1 MAEIHLIGRAASPG
15 LAIGPVTMLTAAVAR
30 RTASDDPAQE
40 AAALRAAIEGARAEI
55 AEQIKTIQGEVADIL
70 EFQVAMLEDDALA
83 DAAYEVISVGITAD
97 HAWRLALD
105 VEIAGYRAA
114 EDEYFRARAADIV
127 DIRDRVLAHLSGVD
141 TVARIAGGSIVAA
154 DDITPSAFLAADWS
168 RGGAIALAARLTFL
182 ACRDVGAGAR
192 GAHGGRARPV
202 VVERAATGAGA
213 GRWRRRKRDLRSR
226 AGDASPVRAAH
237 GGCERRAGRRRGRPA
252 LRLPIRPMA
261 GGSRF
266 CSTSPLLKT
275 LQASIPRF
283 ATASVSCARNSCSR
297 RLTAC
302 RTRTRNMRVY
312 RRILEWAEGRPVT
325 IRTLDAGGDK
335 PIAGLTVDGESNPFL
350 GLRGIRLSLAR
361 PEVFRVQLRALAR
374 AAVHG
379 VLKVMLP
386 MIAVPSELDRAGVML
401 DAEVAAL
408 RAKGIACARPPL
420 GIMVEVPAAA
430 LCAED
435 FGAAFY
441 SIGSNDLTQYTMAAA
456 RDIGAVA
463 DLNDAGNP
471 AVLALIARTVEAA
484 RKRGVEVSLCGDA
497 AADTRLT
504 TALLATGLT
513 DPLGGAV
520 DGSAAQGRD
529 RKGRFMTDEADEDTR
544 APGDSNVADYKVILR
559 RVLDN
564 RPSGTRLKLAAA
576 LGKNRSFVTQITNP
590 AYLVPIPAKHVAII
604 FEVCHLSGAERAAF
618 LEAYGR
624 AHPGRLRASHR
635 EARTRTIAVTVPD
648 LGDDKKNRALEQ
660 LVIDFAAQLARYA
673 ESVG

>member
-55 AEQIKTIQGEVADIL
+55 AEQIKTNQGEVADIL

-83 DAAYEVISVGITAD
+83 DPAYGVISEGIAAD

-168 RGGAIALAARLTFL
+168 RGGAIALAAGSPSSHVAML
-182 ACRDVGAGAR
+182 ARAR
-192 GAHGGRARPV
+192 GAPMV
-202 VVERAATGAGA
+202 VGLGPLSWNGQPPALALVDGDAGTVIFDPEPETRRLFEHRMVNAAQAAVDA
-213 GRWRRRKRDLRSR
+213 GRLESARTADGQRIAVLLNIAAPEDL
-226 AGDASPVRAAH
+226 AGLDPAICDGIGLVRTEFLFEASQGLPDEDAQYA
-237 GGCERRAGRRRGRPA
+237 
-252 LRLPIRPMA
+252 
-261 GGSRF
+261 
-266 CSTSPLLKT
+266 
-275 LQASIPRF
+275 
-283 ATASVSCARNSCSR
+283 
-297 RLTAC
+297 
-302 RTRTRNMRVY
+302 VY
-312 RRILEWAEGRPVT
+312 RRILDWAEGRPVT

-335 PIAGLTVDGESNPFL
+335 PIAGLTIDNERNPFL

-361 PEVFRVQLRALAR
+361 PEVFRGQLRALCR

-379 VLKVMLP
+379 ALKVMLP
-386 MIAVPSELDRAGVML
+386 MIAVPSELDRASALL
-401 DAEVAAL
+401 DAEFTSL
-408 RAKGIACARPPL
+408 RAEGIACARPPL
-420 GIMVEVPAAA
+420 GIMVEIPAAA
-430 LCAED
+430 LLAEA

-463 DLNDAGNP
+463 DLNDTGNP
-471 AVLALIARTVEAA
+471 AVLALISQTVDAG

-504 TALLATGLT
+504 TTLIATGLT
-513 DPLGGAV
+513 TLSVAPIAV
-520 DGSAAQGRD
+520 A
-529 RKGRFMTDEADEDTR
+529 
-544 APGDSNVADYKVILR
+544 
-559 RVLDN
+559 
-564 RPSGTRLKLAAA
+564 RLKAAIA
-576 LGKNRSFVTQITNP
+576 KVRS
-590 AYLVPIPAKHVAII
+590 
-604 FEVCHLSGAERAAF
+604 
-618 LEAYGR
+618 
-624 AHPGRLRASHR
+624 
-635 EARTRTIAVTVPD
+635 
-648 LGDDKKNRALEQ
+648 
-660 LVIDFAAQLARYA
+660 
-673 ESVG
+673 